1 MILNKS
7 CIDCVAFKTLAFKFI
22 DAQKILC
29 FLKVI
34 KTLKHRRILIA
45 RMIFAD
51 TWLCLT
57 V

>member
-22 DAQKILC
+22 DTQKILC

-34 KTLKHRRILIA
+34 KTLIA
-45 RMIFAD
+45 RMMFAD